1 MLSSFTSIYNTLV
14 LRQPLATLIALAVVI
29 VYFLLYIP
37 QFELDA
43 SADGPIVVYCKSGR
57 RAGMAIS
64 VLQDEGFDDLIH
76 LDGDMQAWA
85 AMQQASGA
93 GSGAESRAGSRAE

>member
-29 VYFLLYIP
+29 IYFLLYIP

-43 SADGPIVVYCKSGR
+43 SADSLVLENDSSLKYYRAIRERYGSDDFLIVTYAKN
-57 RAGMAIS
+57 
-64 VLQDEGFDDLIH
+64 
-76 LDGDMQAWA
+76 
-85 AMQQASGA
+85 
-93 GSGAESRAGSRAE
+93 